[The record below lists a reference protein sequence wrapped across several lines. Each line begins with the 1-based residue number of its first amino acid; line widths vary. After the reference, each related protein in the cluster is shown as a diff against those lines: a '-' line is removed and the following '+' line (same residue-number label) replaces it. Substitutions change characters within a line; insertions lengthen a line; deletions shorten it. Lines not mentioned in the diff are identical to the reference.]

1 MPLFVDTIEE
11 TYQAHLTALNNL
23 ASAIL
28 TLTETGGTVT
38 TDGTEQDIY
47 LNNAPAALYSP
58 RILKLDFTAHTAGE
72 TVVVR
77 VYYRVES
84 GGGLIKQIESTYAGA
99 QDPELVNI
107 DLEDNRYGV
116 QITIEKTGG
125 ANRAYDWEVVYKV

>member
-1 MPLFVDTIEE
+1 MPLLVDTVEQ
-11 TYQAHLTALNNL
+11 TFQNHATVLANL
-23 ASAIL
+23 AASIL

-47 LNNAPAALYSP
+47 LNNAPSALYSP
-58 RILKLDFTAHTAGE
+58 RILKLDFTNHGAGE

-84 GGGLIKQIESTYAGA
+84 GGGMIMQIETTHAGVV
-99 QDPELVNI
+99 DPLLVNI

-125 ANRAYDWEVVYKV
+125 ANEDYEWEIFYKV